1 MSMGLAHAVKAV
13 FLNFAFYNT
22 SQENFDNDSITDDR
36 STDPFRNPPVLSADG
51 KKPRVKSNLKASKSL
66 VGQGG
71 NGVGQDL
78 DKGRHKVEVATDNIE
93 FVPPSLEELQ
103 PPEGSADNAPLL
115 GKQFFFAKKNLPE
128 KIWFSFESSNFAKFM
143 KQELGLTQLKNYDY
157 FEFFLL

>member
-1 MSMGLAHAVKAV
+1 MSMGLVHEVKAV

-115 GKQFFFAKKNLPE
+115 GMQFLFMPKKFARKNMV
-128 KIWFSFESSNFAKFM
+128 SF
-143 KQELGLTQLKNYDY
+143 
-157 FEFFLL
+157 